1 MSKKIIGIF
10 TLYVSTCF
18 FAHSATIVVNA
29 PPKTSPSRSPVIVTV
44 TLDPEKDVLSGI
56 SGNLSFPSDLFT
68 ISNISTESSVVS
80 LWVKQPAITYE
91 KFLDGRTHILF
102 EGIFPGGYEGVRSPY
117 YNGTRPGNVFTLVL
131 VPKNKGVGTLLVDD
145 VQLLAFNSEATPL
158 PVNSSVTTIEN
169 PELNKTYLTAQ
180 TPLREVES
188 PTLNVFV
195 TRDPLVNNNAWY
207 LMVNEREQ
215 KSSIE
220 RIYVAENEEYHA
232 SLVDEYS
239 WHLQKMPY
247 ILFHQNRSKYIH
259 IKVVYSNNTYT
270 LRTVIPVE
278 NSQTIPLASRILIS
292 VALALLVLYIYATY
306 FFIPSSK
313 QEKAGA
319 PPR

>member
-1 MSKKIIGIF
+1 M
-10 TLYVSTCF
+10 TACF
-18 FAHSATIVVNA
+18 FAQAATLVVNA
-29 PPKTSPSRSPVIVTV
+29 PSKTSPNRSPVIVTV

-56 SGNLSFPSDLFT
+56 SGNLSFPSELFT

-80 LWVKQPAITYE
+80 LWVKQPAVTDE

-102 EGIFPGGYEGVRSPY
+102 EGIFPGGYEGVRSPF
-117 YNGTRPGNVFTLVL
+117 YNGVRPGNVFTVVL
-131 VPKNKGVGTLLVDD
+131 IPKNKGMGTLLIDD
-145 VQLLAFNSEATPL
+145 VQLLAFNNEATPL
-158 PVNSSVTTIEN
+158 PTNSSVTTIEN
-169 PELNKTYLTAQ
+169 PELNELYITAQ
-180 TPLREVES
+180 TPVREVES

-232 SLVDEYS
+232 SLVEEYS

-259 IKVVYSNNTYT
+259 VKVVYSNNTYT
-270 LRTVIPVE
+270 LRTMLPVE
-278 NSQTIPLASRILIS
+278 NSQAIPLASRILIS
-292 VALALLVLYIYATY
+292 VALALLGLYIYATY
-306 FFIPSSK
+306 FFIPTSK
-313 QEKAGA
+313 QEKAGN
-319 PPR
+319 